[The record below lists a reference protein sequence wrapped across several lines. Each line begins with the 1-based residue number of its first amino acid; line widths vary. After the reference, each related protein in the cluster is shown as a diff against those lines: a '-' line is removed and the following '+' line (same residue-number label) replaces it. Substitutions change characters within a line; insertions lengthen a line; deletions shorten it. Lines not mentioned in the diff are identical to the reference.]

1 MPSTKPDLKKIFVI
15 NFVALFS
22 LALLA
27 FLFLTV
33 FSQKK
38 QAYQSVIISPLPS
51 PLIPTPTPTPKPVN
65 LNNILPPDLSANGIY
80 VVDVTSQTIIYEK
93 NSDLQLFPA
102 STTKIMTALV
112 ALDDYKLND
121 VVQIKTLMTE
131 GRIVGLNL
139 NETITVENLLYGTL
153 IHSANDAAFAL
164 AAYHPG
170 GIEGF
175 VGRMN
180 QMAQNFGLTKT
191 RFANSVGLDDPNH
204 FTSSKDLAI
213 LSLEALKNP
222 VISKMV
228 AIPQITVSD
237 TTYTYFHPLKNVNEL
252 LGKIPGVSGLK
263 TGYTDIAGQALV
275 TTVNRKGHEILIVL
289 LKSND
294 RFGETE
300 KLISWI
306 FTNFTWQ

>member
-131 GRIVGLNL
+131 GRIMGLNL

>member
-131 GRIVGLNL
+131 GRIMGLNL

-306 FTNFTWQ
+306 FTNLTWQ

>member
-131 GRIVGLNL
+131 GRIMGLNL

-170 GIEGF
+170 GI
-175 VGRMN
+175 
-180 QMAQNFGLTKT
+180 
-191 RFANSVGLDDPNH
+191 
-204 FTSSKDLAI
+204 
-213 LSLEALKNP
+213 
-222 VISKMV
+222 
-228 AIPQITVSD
+228 
-237 TTYTYFHPLKNVNEL
+237 
-252 LGKIPGVSGLK
+252 
-263 TGYTDIAGQALV
+263 
-275 TTVNRKGHEILIVL
+275 
-289 LKSND
+289 
-294 RFGETE
+294 
-300 KLISWI
+300 
-306 FTNFTWQ
+306 